1 MRPGRLKPIGLVLL
15 LLLSLVVAS
24 GCSAGGD
31 SAEETPGS
39 AGTTVTESGLA
50 FSPPTLEVSAGD
62 TVTFVNEDSVD
73 HQVLIGGVTLTRQA
87 PGESVTWTA
96 ESAGTLDYI
105 CTLHPSMR
113 GRLVVK

>member
-1 MRPGRLKPIGLVLL
+1 VTVLL
-15 LLLSLVVAS
+15 LGLVVAS

-31 SAEETPGS
+31 TAGETPGS
-39 AGTTVTESGLA
+39 TGTTVTESGLA

-73 HQVLIGGVTLTRQA
+73 HQVLIGGVTLARQTS
-87 PGESVTWTA
+87 GESVTWIA
-96 ESAGTLDYI
+96 ESAGTIDYI

>member
-1 MRPGRLKPIGLVLL
+1 MRPGRLKSIGLVALVML
-15 LLLSLVVAS
+15 ALVVAA

-31 SAEETPGS
+31 SADETPGS
-39 AGTTVTESGLA
+39 AGATVTESGLA

-73 HQVLIGGVTLTRQA
+73 HQVLIGGVTLTRQT

-96 ESAGTLDYI
+96 ESAGTIDYI

>member
-1 MRPGRLKPIGLVLL
+1 MRPGRLTLIELVTVV
-15 LLLSLVVAS
+15 LLSLVVAA

-31 SAEETPGS
+31 GAGETPGS
-39 AGTTVTESGLA
+39 AGTTVSESGLA
-50 FSPPTLEVSAGD
+50 FSPPTLEVNAGD

-73 HQVLIGGVTLTRQA
+73 HQVLIGGVTLARQT

-96 ESAGTLDYI
+96 GSAGTIDYI